1 MRSLGLA
8 ALLTV
13 TLATPHSG
21 SAQGVVVDQ
30 GTFAVSLGGR
40 AAGTEEFTIRR
51 AGLGGDA
58 AIFANGTITLTRD
71 GRQQQISPLLRAVPP
86 DGVVSQYQVGVT
98 GVDALDL
105 RLRLA
110 QRRYVAVIQSAVGE
124 EQREFLAQPQT
135 RVLEVDVAHHYYFL
149 RDVRQGS
156 VTPVLEPRMR
166 GHAELVAEA
175 ASDEELRMG
184 QAPVGARRVQ
194 FSSGD
199 DRRIVWFDRVGR
211 VLRVEI
217 PGRGYVAERVDL
229 LR

>member
-1 MRSLGLA
+1 MRWLGLT
-8 ALLTV
+8 ALLAV
-13 TLATPHSG
+13 ALAIPHPG

-30 GTFAVSLGGR
+30 GSFAVSIGGR

-58 AIFANGTITLTRD
+58 AIFANGTIALTRE
-71 GRQQQISPLLRAVPP
+71 GGEQQISPLLRAVPP
-86 DGVVSQYQVGVT
+86 DGVVSQYQVVVS
-98 GVDALDL
+98 GVDALAL

-110 QRRYVAVIQSAVGE
+110 QGRYVAVIQSEVGE
-124 EQREFLAQPQT
+124 EQREFLAEPQT

-149 RDVRQGS
+149 RDVREGS

-166 GHAELVAEA
+166 ERAELIAEA
-175 ASDEELRMG
+175 ASDDELRLG
-184 QAPVGARRVQ
+184 QTPVGARRVQ